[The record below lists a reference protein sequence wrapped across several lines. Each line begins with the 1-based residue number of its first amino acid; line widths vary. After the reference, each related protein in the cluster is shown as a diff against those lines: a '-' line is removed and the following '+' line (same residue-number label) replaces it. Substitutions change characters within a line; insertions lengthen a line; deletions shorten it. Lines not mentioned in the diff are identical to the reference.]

1 MLQICKFISPDLFWT
16 VKDTELVAGQIH
28 NPPHPTPHHLSLSVY
43 VACMHALHKDR
54 WITWGHRLLYCS
66 TLCKVFFSLNICFCL
81 CQGAEE
87 KIKKASGWSVGHH
100 VEVWKTLNRVWSD
113 GGWGGGG
120 GGGGGAGVALKR
132 RKAYA
137 LHKEWCIIPP
147 PPTPPTPRPPTPPQC

>member
-28 NPPHPTPHHLSLSVY
+28 NPLPSPPPPPPTISLSLY

-54 WITWGHRLLYCS
+54 WITWGHRLLYRCS
-66 TLCKVFFSLNICFCL
+66 TLCKVFFSFNTCFCL

-87 KIKKASGWSVGHH
+87 KKKKKASGWLVGHY

-113 GGWGGGG
+113 GGWGGG
-120 GGGGGAGVALKR
+120 AF
-132 RKAYA
+132 
-137 LHKEWCIIPP
+137 PP
-147 PPTPPTPRPPTPPQC
+147 PPPRTSPQGFLPSAKQRAES